1 MNFNY
6 LNYYYEQN
14 NISWSKNKNNIQ
26 KNIPK
31 IEENNDPIAIK
42 NFEILKSLIGR
53 YSILYLT
60 NEGYTVLEIPDSK
73 NLTNISKEGSFN
85 SKCSD
90 FRIERNSIFN
100 KENDEFYFKTIKKK
114 FYLSL
119 VQNPN
124 LKFYS
129 TLTVLFLILFYFL

>member
-100 KENDEFYFKTIKKK
+100 KENENYPYTTRPRPNNKT
-114 FYLSL
+114 
-119 VQNPN
+119 
-124 LKFYS
+124 
-129 TLTVLFLILFYFL
+129 